1 MEITKDSIFNG
12 AIKLYQPK
20 KGYRVAIDPII
31 LASVVDIKK
40 EQTVLDVGCGVG
52 TISLILKYLDKSQL
66 ITSIDVDPIM
76 TDLCKKNAEVNDLS
90 LDIINHGIED
100 DFLKNRCFDC
110 IVTNP
115 PFYDP
120 DNFRSSEKKFTA
132 NFETIN
138 IKSWISFCIK
148 RLNNLGYLYIIHI
161 PEKLGAILA
170 SLGNLVGKIE
180 IIPIYSRANQAA
192 KRIIVRCKKGSREQ
206 LKILPGIISHQENNK
221 YSGTLLSILNGN
233 FSRTDWIK
241 NK

>member
-31 LASVVDIKK
+31 LASVVAIKK
-40 EQTVLDVGCGVG
+40 GQTVLDVGCGVG
-52 TISLILKYLDKSQL
+52 TISLILKHLDKSQL

-76 TDLCKKNAEVNDLS
+76 TDLCKKNADTNDLS
-90 LDIINHGIED
+90 LDIINHGID
-100 DFLKNRCFDC
+100 ADFLKNRCFDC

-120 DNFRSSEKKFTA
+120 DNFRSSEKKLTA
-132 NFETIN
+132 NFETVN

-148 RLNNLGYLYIIHI
+148 RLKNRGNFYIIHI
-161 PEKLGAILA
+161 PEKLGAILTA
-170 SLGNLVGKIE
+170 LGDLVGKIE
-180 IIPIYSRANQAA
+180 ITPIHSHANQAA
-192 KRIIVRCKKGSREQ
+192 KRILISCKKGSREQ
-206 LKILPGIISHQENNK
+206 LKILPGIISHQENNE

-233 FSRTDWIK
+233 FSKTDWIK
-241 NK
+241 SK